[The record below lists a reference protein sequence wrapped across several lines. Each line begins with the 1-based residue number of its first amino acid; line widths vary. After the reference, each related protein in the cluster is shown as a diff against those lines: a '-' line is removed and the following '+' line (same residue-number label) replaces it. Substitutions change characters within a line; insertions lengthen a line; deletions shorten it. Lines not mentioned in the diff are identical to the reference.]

1 MVKRSL
7 FWGQAAGKLGEAVYY
22 RSGGE
27 QRTRTYVKNIKNPR
41 SQAQAIN
48 RAKLNNL
55 SASFRGMSLFL
66 RSFFKASK
74 PNQSAFNAFVSQ
86 NSAQNTYVAD
96 ESQVKRGMGWP
107 LGMNVANG
115 DSGQGFDVSVKGI
128 TQTLDNESA
137 GNYRWF
143 LPLFVPQL
151 QLTAADQAGSD
162 VAIVDGKRLYQI
174 FTAPENG
181 LVLPAEFNLTF
192 VWGSGGSDGL
202 GIFTFTVLCS
212 ATSTDVLHPMQTP
225 PDQALPSSYANSMI
239 RLNGGTAVTQ
249 PSLSSVSGATGLSFG
264 IGAITEEEMKEAF
277 ALVIS
282 YTGANGKT
290 WNTAQFQ
297 ATEGLKQE
305 ADPWKVTGEVGS
317 TIVAGYTGVQN
328 TI

>member
-27 QRTRTYVKNIKNPR
+27 QRTRTYIKNIKNPR
-41 SQAQAIN
+41 SQAQAVT

-55 SASFRGMSLFL
+55 TASFRGMSLFL
-66 RSFFKASK
+66 RSFFKAPK
-74 PNQSAFNAFVSQ
+74 ANQSAFNAFVSQ
-86 NSAQNTYVAD
+86 NSALNLYVAD
-96 ESQVKRGMGWP
+96 DSQVKLGMGWP

-115 DSGQGFDVSVKGI
+115 DSGQGFDI
-128 TQTLDNESA
+128 TIQEIVPALDNEST
-137 GNYRWF
+137 GNYRWY
-143 LPLFVPQL
+143 LPLFVPEL

-162 VAIVDGKRLYQI
+162 VSIVDGKRLYQI

-181 LVLPAEFNLTF
+181 LNLPAEFSLTF

-212 ATSTDVLHPMQTP
+212 ATSTDVLHAVQTP

-264 IGAITEEEMKEAF
+264 IGAITEEEMREAF

-290 WNTAQFQ
+290 WNTAQLQSTTALQ
-297 ATEGLKQE
+297 AE
-305 ADPWKVTGEVGS
+305 AESWKVTGEVGS

>member
-27 QRTRTYVKNIKNPR
+27 QRTRTYIKNIKNPR
-41 SQAQAIN
+41 SQAQAIT

-55 SASFRGMSLFL
+55 TASFRGMSLFL
-66 RSFFKASK
+66 RSFFKAQK
-74 PNQSAFNAFVSQ
+74 ANQSAFNAFVSQ
-86 NSAQNTYVAD
+86 NSTLNTYVAD

-115 DSGQGFDVSVKGI
+115 DSGQGFDISVTEI
-128 TQTLDNESA
+128 TPTLDNESS
-137 GNYRWF
+137 GNYRF
-143 LPLFVPQL
+143 YLPLFVPEL
-151 QLTAADQAGSD
+151 QLTVADKAGSD
-162 VAIVDGKRLYQI
+162 VAVTDGRRLYQI

-181 LVLPAEFNLTF
+181 LSLPAEFTLTF

-212 ATSTDVLHPMQTP
+212 ATSTDVLHAVQTP
-225 PDQALPSSYANSMI
+225 PDQVLPSSYANSMI

-249 PSLSSVSGATGLSFG
+249 PSLSAVSGATGLSFG
-264 IGAITEEEMKEAF
+264 IGAVTEEEMREVF

-290 WNTAQFQ
+290 WNAAQLQ
-297 ATEGLKQE
+297 ATDALKTE
-305 ADPWKVTGEVGS
+305 AEPWKVTGEEGS
-317 TIVAGYTGVQN
+317 RIIAGYTGVQN